1 VTVRGLIRVSVLAL
15 AFLPGASTSAH
26 AADASAFARLVAARY
41 HVDPHHVITADIDH
55 DGDLDVVAS
64 TDRGFLVWVND
75 GAGRFTSET
84 PKHRPMID
92 GHAPADTWDGA
103 EPSHDETIQSG
114 VASAPL
120 VTERAQAPP
129 SLSSRS
135 DLSNHVVPCAARP
148 RGSRTPRA
156 PPLES

>member
-1 VTVRGLIRVSVLAL
+1 MLAL
-15 AFLPGASTSAH
+15 AFLPGAATQAN

-41 HVDPHHVITADIDH
+41 DVDPRHVITADIDD

-103 EPSHDETIQSG
+103 EASHDETIQSG

-135 DLSNHVVPCAARP
+135 ALWNHIVPCAGRP
-148 RGSRTPRA
+148 RGSCAPRA
-156 PPLES
+156 PPLGS